1 MFKLIDNREFVYQWD
16 TNVAVSIDDPR
27 VKEAHFCNRTSDCS
41 LVVEVKDGIANVPN
55 IILQQNYDVK
65 VFAYDGKATL
75 FEQTIKVVGRTRPAD
90 YVYEETEIIRYEDIS
105 KRMNALE
112 ENLGSTV
119 AEEVIKYMEENPV
132 EVDLS
137 NYYTKEEVD
146 TAIENVEVDLT
157 GYATEAYVNEAIN
170 NFQDAYYLS
179 FLETPIG
186 AENAIAATPEMIE
199 FAEHYGENQNV
210 CLYVSDGYNSSI
222 SSYVPAQISGLPK
235 SRIILNIGSIDP
247 FKAINNGFVRYY
259 RYYLTKRDEQWTQYK
274 ETVGKL
280 TIATKEYVDDAIA
293 NLDIPEAEVDLTNYY
308 TKEET
313 TKAIQDALDAI
324 GVAEGG
330 AY

>member
-55 IILQQNYDVK
+55 IILQQKYDVK

-75 FEQTIKVVGRTRPAD
+75 FEQTIKVVERTRPAD

-119 AEEVIKYMEENPV
+119 VEEVNKYMEENPV
-132 EVDLS
+132 DVDLS
-137 NYYTKEEVD
+137 DYYTKSEVD

-157 GYATEAYVNEAIN
+157 GYATE
-170 NFQDAYYLS
+170 
-179 FLETPIG
+179 T
-186 AENAIAATPEMIE
+186 
-199 FAEHYGENQNV
+199 
-210 CLYVSDGYNSSI
+210 
-222 SSYVPAQISGLPK
+222 
-235 SRIILNIGSIDP
+235 
-247 FKAINNGFVRYY
+247 
-259 RYYLTKRDEQWTQYK
+259 
-274 ETVGKL
+274 
-280 TIATKEYVDDAIA
+280 YVDDAIA

-308 TKEET
+308 TKTEVDTLISNAPSGGLTEEEVQEL
-313 TKAIQDALDAI
+313 IDASINNLGI
-324 GVAEGG
+324 AEEGE
-330 AY
+330 Y

>member
-55 IILQQNYDVK
+55 SILQQKYDVK

-75 FEQTIKVVGRTRPAD
+75 FEQTIKVVERTRPAD

-112 ENLGSTV
+112 EGLGSTV
-119 AEEVIKYMEENPV
+119 AEEVNKYMEENPV

-157 GYATEAYVNEAIN
+157 GYATEAYVNEAVKN
-170 NFQDAYYLS
+170 VSVDLTGY
-179 FLETPIG
+179 
-186 AENAIAATPEMIE
+186 ATE
-199 FAEHYGENQNV
+199 
-210 CLYVSDGYNSSI
+210 
-222 SSYVPAQISGLPK
+222 K
-235 SRIILNIGSIDP
+235 
-247 FKAINNGFVRYY
+247 
-259 RYYLTKRDEQWTQYK
+259 
-274 ETVGKL
+274 
-280 TIATKEYVDDAIA
+280 YVDDAIK
-293 NLDIPEAEVDLTNYY
+293 NIDIPEAEVDLTNYY
-308 TKEET
+308 TKTEVDNLISNAPSGGLTEEEVQELIDNT
-313 TKAIQDALDAI
+313 LAGLDGDEVI
-324 GVAEGG
+324 
-330 AY
+330 Y

>member
-55 IILQQNYDVK
+55 IILQQKYDVK

-75 FEQTIKVVGRTRPAD
+75 FEQTIKVVERTRPAD

-119 AEEVIKYMEENPV
+119 VEEVNKYMEENPV

-146 TAIENVEVDLT
+146 TALANNKEVYRIDFS
-157 GYATEAYVNEAIN
+157 EAPSGEA
-170 NFQDAYYLS
+170 
-179 FLETPIG
+179 
-186 AENAIAATPEMIE
+186 NAIQATTEMIE
-199 FAEHYGENQNV
+199 FVERYNAKENVYLIIKDSKNAF
-210 CLYVSDGYNSSI
+210 GYTGWTATI
-222 SSYVPAQISGLPK
+222 ISGLPANLK
-235 SRIILNIGSIDP
+235 IRPDFIDLT
-247 FKAINNGFVRYY
+247 KITQQSASRYY
-259 RYYLTKRDEQWTQYK
+259 TYTLKKSSGVWIYYK
-274 ETVGKL
+274 EKL
-280 TIATKEYVDDAIA
+280 ADINLTTKEYVDEAIA

-308 TKEET
+308 TKTEVDTLISNVPSGGLTEEEVQEL
-313 TKAIQDALDAI
+313 IDASINSLGI
-324 GVAEGG
+324 AEEGE
-330 AY
+330 Y

>member
-90 YVYEETEIIRYEDIS
+90 YVYEETEIIRYEDLS
-105 KRMNALE
+105 KRINALE

-119 AEEVIKYMEENPV
+119 VEEVNKYMEENPV

-157 GYATEAYVNEAIN
+157 GYATE
-170 NFQDAYYLS
+170 
-179 FLETPIG
+179 
-186 AENAIAATPEMIE
+186 
-199 FAEHYGENQNV
+199 
-210 CLYVSDGYNSSI
+210 
-222 SSYVPAQISGLPK
+222 K
-235 SRIILNIGSIDP
+235 
-247 FKAINNGFVRYY
+247 
-259 RYYLTKRDEQWTQYK
+259 
-274 ETVGKL
+274 
-280 TIATKEYVDDAIA
+280 YVDDAIA
-293 NLDIPEAEVDLTNYY
+293 NIDIPEVPEVDLTNYY
-308 TKEET
+308 TKTEVDNLISNAPSGGLTEEEVQEL
-313 TKAIQDALDAI
+313 IDEALNSLGI
-324 GVAEGG
+324 AEEGE
-330 AY
+330 Y